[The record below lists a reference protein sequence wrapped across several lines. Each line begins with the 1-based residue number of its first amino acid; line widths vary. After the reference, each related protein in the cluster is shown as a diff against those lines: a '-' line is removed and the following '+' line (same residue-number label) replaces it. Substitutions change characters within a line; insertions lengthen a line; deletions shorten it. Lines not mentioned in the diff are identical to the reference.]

1 MNIRI
6 MCTLAVAALAVA
18 GCGRKDDGAAAAQKP
33 AETKAAEKAVDK
45 NAVMVS
51 VDGKKLTRGVL
62 DADVEK
68 LLAARKGQIPAEQV
82 EEARKA
88 FGERLAS
95 MFLQKTLL
103 LNEAEKKGV
112 KLSDADFKKSVDDL
126 LKKIASQ
133 PGAPKTLDELIEKG
147 SPFGKER
154 GLQEL
159 KDNFLI
165 QKLLEQE
172 VSSKIKV
179 DPAKVE
185 EQLKKLADANAE
197 AAKKALD
204 AEAKIKTLAK
214 QLEGLKGEALAKK
227 FAELAKANSECPSK
241 EKGGDLGEF
250 THGQMVKEFDEVA
263 FKQEV
268 NTVSAPVKTQFGWH
282 LVMPTKKIP
291 AVEAKGD
298 KPASPEKVQASH
310 ILVMAR
316 APQPV
321 PAKADIEKRMK
332 GQEEQTAMRT
342 FMEGLRVAAKIEAPG
357 YPQLVPPPAKPAV
370 PKKVV
375 ESKPVEVKPA
385 QAKPAA
391 PKKVV
396 ESKPAQAKPAEAKPA
411 QAKPAEAKKVVESK
425 PAQAKPAE
433 AKPAEAK
440 K

>member
-1 MNIRI
+1 MNIRT
-6 MCTLAVAALAVA
+6 MCILAVAALAVA
-18 GCGRKDDGAAAAQKP
+18 GCGKKEEVAAAKP
-33 AETKAAEKAVDK
+33 AEAKAAQPAVDK

-51 VDGKKLTRGVL
+51 VNGKTITRGQI

-68 LLAARKGQIPAEQV
+68 VLESRKGQIPAEQLD
-82 EEARKA
+82 EARKA

-103 LNEAEKKGV
+103 LDEAEKKGV
-112 KLSDADFKKSVDDL
+112 KLSDEDFKKSVDDL
-126 LKKIASQ
+126 LKKIAAQ
-133 PGAPKTLDELIEKG
+133 PGAPKTLDELVEKA

-154 GLQEL
+154 GMQEL

-179 DPAKVE
+179 DAAKVE
-185 EQLKKLADANAE
+185 AQLKKLADANAE

-214 QLEGLKGEALAKK
+214 QLEGLKGEELAKK
-227 FAELAKANSECPSK
+227 FAELAKDNSECPSK

-282 LVMPTKKIP
+282 LVMPTKKIA

-298 KPASPEKVQASH
+298 TPASPEKVQASH

-321 PAKADIEKRMK
+321 PSKEDVEKRMK
-332 GQEEQTAMRT
+332 SQEEQMAMRN
-342 FMEGLRVAAKIEAPG
+342 FFEGLRAAAKIEAPG
-357 YPQLVPPPAKPAV
+357 YPSLVPPPAKPAPA
-370 PKKVV
+370 PKTV

-385 QAKPAA
+385 QAKPA
-391 PKKVV
+391 
-396 ESKPAQAKPAEAKPA
+396 QAKPAEAKP
-411 QAKPAEAKKVVESK
+411 VESK
-425 PAQAKPAE
+425 PVE

>member
-1 MNIRI
+1 
-6 MCTLAVAALAVA
+6 
-18 GCGRKDDGAAAAQKP
+18 
-33 AETKAAEKAVDK
+33 
-45 NAVMVS
+45 
-51 VDGKKLTRGVL
+51 
-62 DADVEK
+62 
-68 LLAARKGQIPAEQV
+68 
-82 EEARKA
+82 
-88 FGERLAS
+88 
-95 MFLQKTLL
+95 MF
-103 LNEAEKKGV
+103 
-112 KLSDADFKKSVDDL
+112 
-126 LKKIASQ
+126 
-133 PGAPKTLDELIEKG
+133 
-147 SPFGKER
+147 
-154 GLQEL
+154 
-159 KDNFLI
+159 
-165 QKLLEQE
+165 
-172 VSSKIKV
+172 
-179 DPAKVE
+179 
-185 EQLKKLADANAE
+185 
-197 AAKKALD
+197 
-204 AEAKIKTLAK
+204 
-214 QLEGLKGEALAKK
+214 
-227 FAELAKANSECPSK
+227 
-241 EKGGDLGEF
+241 
-250 THGQMVKEFDEVA
+250 KEFDEVA

-342 FMEGLRVAAKIEAPG
+342 FMEGLRAAAKIEAPG

-385 QAKPAA
+385 QAKPA
-391 PKKVV
+391 
-396 ESKPAQAKPAEAKPA
+396 EAKPA
-411 QAKPAEAKKVVESK
+411 APKKVVESK